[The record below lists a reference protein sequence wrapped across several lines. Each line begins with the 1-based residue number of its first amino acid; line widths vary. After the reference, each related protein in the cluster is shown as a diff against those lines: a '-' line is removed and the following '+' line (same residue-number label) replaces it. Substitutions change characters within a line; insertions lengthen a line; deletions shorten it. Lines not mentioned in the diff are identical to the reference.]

1 MNFPGWLC
9 AFREMIH
16 LKQGADHSIEMAV
29 INIEKPTTE
38 KANLLKS
45 EDKADSHFN
54 SCSLLTTLASEVSF
68 RGGVGV
74 RNTENQNYVTSP
86 CFLWETWMFIS
97 FPNALFNFGVPTYQI
112 WSIKLTASFRVEHHT
127 SKWAQAG
134 AGIVLRNV
142 RFTFHSSSPSN
153 EWIRARKQT
162 ILASLV
168 LWPPMWGVCCKE
180 KYLSCLS
187 GAGSLNGPP
196 IKQHHKGHFTAELA
210 I

>member
-1 MNFPGWLC
+1 
-9 AFREMIH
+9 MIH

-86 CFLWETWMFIS
+86 CFL
-97 FPNALFNFGVPTYQI
+97 
-112 WSIKLTASFRVEHHT
+112 
-127 SKWAQAG
+127 
-134 AGIVLRNV
+134 
-142 RFTFHSSSPSN
+142 
-153 EWIRARKQT
+153 
-162 ILASLV
+162 
-168 LWPPMWGVCCKE
+168 
-180 KYLSCLS
+180 
-187 GAGSLNGPP
+187 
-196 IKQHHKGHFTAELA
+196 
-210 I
+210 